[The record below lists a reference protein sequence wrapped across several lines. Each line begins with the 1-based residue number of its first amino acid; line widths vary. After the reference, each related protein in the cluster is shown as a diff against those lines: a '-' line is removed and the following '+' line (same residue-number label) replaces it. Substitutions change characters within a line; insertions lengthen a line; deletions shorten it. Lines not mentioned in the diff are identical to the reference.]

1 MKLSFIEEPELEFG
15 TGRHVDI
22 RFGIMGNG
30 PFDVNE
36 ERRPHV
42 IRLGVV
48 GTNQSIGGVLDW
60 FESLREEVPAHE
72 SSKPN
77 LFPKFPGF
85 SEDGPF
91 QSRLI
96 VDPTLNAAVHHRE
109 IFPLKAE
116 ADYNKRMELA
126 AELFA
131 QRIGAVAEKAVDVVI
146 CAMPPELIDI
156 LADVDPVAE
165 EEADEDPASEEG
177 ETAKFAFHDL
187 LKAKCMRFGKPI
199 QVIRP
204 STYDESQKRR
214 EKDEHGRGRR
224 LQDPATRAWN
234 LLTAIYYK
242 AGGTP
247 WRKPRSESE
256 LNSCF
261 IGVSFFHTLDRK
273 SVQTSIAQ
281 VFNERGYGFMVRGA
295 DVRLTKHD
303 RQPRLNAEGMQ
314 SLINDALERYRQDHQ
329 QYPARVVIHKSSRF
343 SRAELDG
350 AEKALGKA
358 NVAVQDFLSLSQSFV
373 RLYRQ
378 GYYPP
383 LRGTVLEADD
393 SQHFLYSRGSV
404 NFYEEYPGMYVP
416 RSLQVR
422 FDRIASTRRELLRE
436 VLLLTK
442 MNWNNTQLDSSSPIT
457 LRAARQVG
465 TILRY
470 LKEGEPLQHPY
481 RFYM

>member
-1 MKLSFIEEPELEFG
+1 MKVTFINEPELEFG
-15 TGRHVDI
+15 TARHVDI
-22 RFGIMGNG
+22 RFGIMQHH
-30 PFDVNE
+30 PFDINE
-36 ERRPHV
+36 EQRPNT
-42 IRLGVV
+42 IRIGVV
-48 GTNQSIGGVLDW
+48 GTTQSIGGVMDW
-60 FESLREEVPAHE
+60 LETLREEVGAYE
-72 SSKPN
+72 SPKPN
-77 LFPKFPGF
+77 LYPKFPGF
-85 SEDGPF
+85 SEDSPF
-91 QSRLI
+91 RSRLI
-96 VDPTLNAAVHHRE
+96 IDSALNSAVHHRE

-116 ADYNKRMELA
+116 QNYNERMKVA

-131 QRIGAVAEKAVDVVI
+131 DRIASVAEKPVDLVI

-156 LADVDPVAE
+156 LADVDPG
-165 EEADEDPASEEG
+165 EEADEEPDTVEEA
-177 ETAKFAFHDL
+177 ETKFAFHDL
-187 LKAKCMRFGKPI
+187 LKAKCMQFGKPI

-204 STYDESQKRR
+204 STYDESQKKR

-224 LQDPATRAWN
+224 LQDTATRAWN
-234 LLTAIYYK
+234 LMTAIYYK
-242 AGGTP
+242 AGGIP
-247 WRKPRSESE
+247 WRKPRPESE
-256 LNSCF
+256 FDSCF

-295 DVRLTKHD
+295 EVKVTKHD
-303 RQPRLNAEGMQ
+303 RQPRLNAEGMKA
-314 SLINDALERYRQDHQ
+314 LIDDALKRYRQDHQ
-329 QYPARVVIHKSSRF
+329 HLPARVVIHKSSRF
-343 SRAELDG
+343 SLAEIEG
-350 AEKALGKA
+350 AEAALTDAKIEI
-358 NVAVQDFLSLSQSFV
+358 QDFLSLAQSFL

-393 SQHFLYSRGSV
+393 TQHFLYSRGSV

-422 FDRIASTRRELLRE
+422 YDRIASARRDLLRE
-436 VLLLTK
+436 LLLLTK

-470 LKEGEPLQHPY
+470 VNEGDPLQHPY
-481 RFYM
+481 KFYM

>member
-1 MKLSFIEEPELEFG
+1 MKLTFLNEPELEFG
-15 TGRHVDI
+15 TARHVDI
-22 RFGIMGNG
+22 RFGIMQYH
-30 PFDVNE
+30 PFDINE
-36 ERRPHV
+36 ERRPST
-42 IRLGVV
+42 IRIGVV
-48 GTNQSIGGVLDW
+48 GTSQSIGGVTDW
-60 FESLREEVPAHE
+60 LEALREEVAAYE
-72 SSKPN
+72 SPKPN
-77 LFPKFPGF
+77 LYPKFPGF
-85 SEDGPF
+85 SEDSPF

-96 VDPTLNAAVHHRE
+96 VDPALNSAVHHRE
-109 IFPLKAE
+109 IFPLKVE
-116 ADYNKRMELA
+116 RDYNKRMKLA
-126 AELFA
+126 AQLFA
-131 QRIGAVAEKAVDVVI
+131 DHIGSVAEKSVDLVV
-146 CAMPPELIDI
+146 CAMPSELIDI
-156 LADVDPVAE
+156 LADVDPSE
-165 EEADEDPASEEG
+165 EETEEEHATPEESE
-177 ETAKFAFHDL
+177 AKFAFHDL
-187 LKAKCMRFGKPI
+187 LKARCMRFGKPI

-204 STYDESQKRR
+204 STYDESQKRH

-234 LLTAIYYK
+234 LMTAIYYK
-242 AGGTP
+242 AGGIP

-256 LNSCF
+256 FVSCF

-295 DVRLTKHD
+295 EVKITKHD
-303 RQPRLNAEGMQ
+303 RQPRLDAEGMK
-314 SLINDALERYRQDHQ
+314 SLIEDALQRYRQDHQ
-329 QYPARVVIHKSSRF
+329 HLPARVVIHKSSRF
-343 SRAELDG
+343 SDAEIEG
-350 AEKALGKA
+350 AEAALGTAKIEI
-358 NVAVQDFLSLSQSFV
+358 QDFLSLAPSFL

-393 SQHFLYSRGSV
+393 TQHFLYSRGSV

-422 FDRIASTRRELLRE
+422 YDRIASPRRDLLRE

-470 LKEGEPLQHPY
+470 LGKDDPLQHPY
-481 RFYM
+481 KFYM